1 MTMMMMI
8 LLYDFILVPFSQH
21 LLAFARILN
30 LIARIS
36 LTLQENC
43 NENEVDSKAG
53 IVNVANSNI
62 TTVSGCANITNDE
75 SNNTLV
81 SNQEESFVVPQI
93 KEEPY

>member
-21 LLAFARILN
+21 LLAHARILN

-53 IVNVANSNI
+53 IVNVANFNI
-62 TTVSGCANITNDE
+62 TTDSGCAKITNE
-75 SNNTLV
+75 VNNALV
-81 SNQEESFVVPQI
+81 SNQEKSFAVPNI